1 MIKIKKII
9 YSTLIVLCVSM
20 LGAWA
25 PMSYSSVEDR
35 YANADLYSMY
45 AVETI
50 TYDSK
55 NVNEKVNSAPQ
66 YTALDGMTNACGAV
80 AGAEVIAYYD
90 KYYSEMIPGWQ
101 SYYPASGKYRPLD
114 KVYIPSVMKEL
125 YSLMRTNVEGLGV
138 SDSDFVNGL
147 TKYINSKGYDVSLK
161 NVVYGTGIDY
171 ESCKSAIDNN
181 KVIILLSRAVNVYH
195 ISYDGTQDRISAV
208 TISDLHIMVA
218 SGYTQI
224 KYYNGATEFRTD
236 QYLYCSTGLT
246 STKTAFYKVNP
257 HSLNYAYIVN
267 VN

>member
-25 PMSYSSVEDR
+25 PMSYSSGEDR
-35 YANADLYSMY
+35 YANAGLYSMY

-55 NVNEKVNSAPQ
+55 DVNEKINRSPRYA
-66 YTALDGMTNACGAV
+66 ALDGMTNACGAV

-101 SYYPASGKYRPLD
+101 SYYPASGKYKLPD
-114 KVYIPSVMKEL
+114 KVYIPSIISEL
-125 YSLMRTNVEGLGV
+125 YSLMRTNVDGVGV

-147 TKYINSKGYDVSLK
+147 TKYINSKGYYVSLK

-181 KVIILLSRAVNVYH
+181 KVIVLLSRAVNVYN
-195 ISYDGTQDRISAV
+195 ITDEGTHDRISTA

-218 SGYTQI
+218 SGYKEI
-224 KYYNGATEFRTD
+224 KYYKGSSLFRTD
-236 QYLYCSTGLT
+236 KYLLASVGFRDID
-246 STKTAFYKVNP
+246 TAYYKVNP

-267 VN
+267 IS